1 MGGNG
6 FKKNPIAKEA
16 TDMKF
21 KALDIAIAIAI
32 FLVLAGVLFNCVVG
46 P

>member
-6 FKKNPIAKEA
+6 FKKNPIAKGA
-16 TDMKF
+16 ADMKF

-32 FLVLAGVLFNCVVG
+32 FLVLAGVLFNGVVG